1 MKWREIGPNLREL
14 WHRPAGPMNWKNPIR
29 VFAILG
35 WLVVQVFV
43 LLGWAGWRVFQG
55 LMLLGWA
62 VFRGGQFVLG
72 LPPLLLFFFAGLWYA
87 VWSFVRR
94 PFPSFAEA
102 PILALVQYHT
112 PDVFTTMLVW
122 YYLSPLVAVMLCG
135 VISVTVWKVWLE
147 GRRRDFAPFAKL
159 PPWPLSADQE
169 TPAIV
174 IGEVHHPIE
183 AREIFSPSWLTIPER
198 GLYTGVAIFGA
209 VGSGKTSACM
219 NPFARQL
226 LGWQAHNPH
235 MRAAALIL
243 EVKGD
248 FCHDIRQIL
257 VEAGRGEDYI
267 EIGMNSHSQWN
278 PLSAWWLDSYS
289 LAYTVSSLL
298 NQLFGKGKEPF
309 WQQAYTNLVRW
320 IIELHRVFPQ
330 RWVTLQQVYR
340 CAIEPELFASKIEA
354 AQKLSDDLNTGTI
367 FVESDALVPQ
377 LTHLEQW
384 NWTRTPGRQQHQAVH
399 TRPLKAKLEELN
411 ITHEIVWQA
420 GPGKDTRERVEAI
433 NRWFVHDWQNLD
445 NKIKSSIVE
454 GVSVFL
460 SMFDMPDVAR
470 VFCPAAPYTTDDP
483 QAIILQA
490 QIKRLKAEKEAAA
503 AKAAEPQPQPE
514 AEPQPEGEAEAEARS
529 RPEAEPQPEGEPEAE
544 AAEPVKAAQ
553 PEAEPQPEGEAEAE
567 AAEPQPQ
574 PETDDKTPKA
584 AEIRYTWGGQPK
596 TRAAEPEPVKA
607 AQPEPEPETKP
618 DDKTTQE
625 AKPKPDK
632 AKEAP
637 WIITEAETDDKTPQT
652 PDPSTE
658 SNQPPTQEEAAITR
672 HLPPIYQLIEQGK
685 VLALNMPAGI
695 NPALSRAVGVMLK
708 NAWLQALLMRP
719 AQMKANPGS
728 YFRPAVFICDEYQA
742 FASVGEEDPSGD
754 EKSFALTR
762 QCRCI
767 PIVATQ
773 SISSLRA
780 VLGSSEA
787 WRSLLQTLRTR
798 IFLSLS
804 DDASAKIASELCGQV
819 AKIKE
824 SYTISETSKRSEVSP
839 LSGRAGGGGGSM
851 GATKSFREQREA
863 VFHPRDFALL
873 SNCQAICLPYDG
885 AQSLEPRRVYLKPHY
900 LPAEHSYWRA
910 KEAGKI

>member
-1 MKWREIGPNLREL
+1 MKWREIAPYLREL

-29 VFAILG
+29 VFAVAG
-35 WLVVQVFV
+35 WGLVQGFV
-43 LLGWAGWRVFQG
+43 LLGWAGWR
-55 LMLLGWA
+55 A
-62 VFRGGQFVLG
+62 AQFVVA
-72 LPPLLLFFFAGLWYA
+72 LPALVLFFFAGLWYA

-94 PFPSFAEA
+94 PFPSLDEN
-102 PILALVQYHT
+102 PLLALVNYHT
-112 PDVFTTMLVW
+112 PNVFDWLLLW
-122 YYLSPLVAVMLCG
+122 YYVSPFVAVMLSG
-135 VISVTVWKVWLE
+135 LIAVTVWKVWLE

-159 PPWPLSADQE
+159 PPWPLDPKQKA
-169 TPAIV
+169 PAIV
-174 IGEVHHPIE
+174 IGEVHHPVE

-226 LGWQAHNPH
+226 LGWQAGNPQL
-235 MRAAALIL
+235 RAAALVL

-257 VEAGRGEDYI
+257 VEAGRGQDYI
-267 EIGMNSHSQWN
+267 ELGMDARAQWN

-289 LAYTVSSLL
+289 LVYTVSSLL

-320 IIELHRVFPQ
+320 IIELHRVFPE

-340 CAIEPELFASKIEA
+340 CAIDPELFAAKTEA
-354 AQKLSDDLNTGTI
+354 AEKLSDDLNTGTVLI
-367 FVESDALVPQ
+367 KEHVLQAQNINLAEWNWVDALDTKDDV
-377 LTHLEQW
+377 
-384 NWTRTPGRQQHQAVH
+384 QAVY
-399 TRPLKAKLEELN
+399 TRPMKEKLDELN
-411 ITHEIVWQA
+411 ITYEIVWEP
-420 GPGKDTRERVEAI
+420 GPGEDTRQRVEAVK
-433 NRWFVHDWQNLD
+433 RWFVHDWQTLD

-460 SMFDMPDVAR
+460 AMFDMPDVAK
-470 VFCPAAPYTTDDP
+470 VFCPAAPHITDDP

-490 QIKRLKAEKEAAA
+490 QIKRLKAEKDAAADKAGA
-503 AKAAEPQPQPE
+503 AKAGAENAGAKKPQ
-514 AEPQPEGEAEAEARS
+514 
-529 RPEAEPQPEGEPEAE
+529 
-544 AAEPVKAAQ
+544 
-553 PEAEPQPEGEAEAE
+553 
-567 AAEPQPQ
+567 
-574 PETDDKTPKA
+574 A
-584 AEIRYTWGGQPK
+584 AEIRCTCEVVTKKAQKPK
-596 TRAAEPEPVKA
+596 TAKKPEPVKA
-607 AQPEPEPETKP
+607 AQPEPVKAAEAAWVVTEAEP
-618 DDKTTQE
+618 DDKT
-625 AKPKPDK
+625 
-632 AKEAP
+632 
-637 WIITEAETDDKTPQT
+637 
-652 PDPSTE
+652 PDPAAE
-658 SNQPPTQEEAAITR
+658 SDQAEGTAPISR
-672 HLPPIYQLIEQGK
+672 HLPPIYELIEQGK

-695 NPALSRAVGVMLK
+695 NPALARAVGVMLK

-719 AQMKANPGS
+719 AKMKANPGS

-742 FASVGEEDPSGD
+742 FASVGEDDPSGD

-910 KEAGKI
+910 KEAGQI

>member
-1 MKWREIGPNLREL
+1 MKWRELGPYFREL
-14 WHRPAGPMNWKNPIR
+14 WQRPAGPMNWKNPIR
-29 VFAILG
+29 VFAVAG
-35 WLVVQVFV
+35 WLMFRGFV
-43 LLGWAGWRVFQG
+43 LLGWAGFRVFQG
-55 LMLLGWA
+55 FALLGWVVLRA
-62 VFRGGQFVLG
+62 GQFVAG
-72 LPPLLLFFFAGLWYA
+72 LPPLLLFFFAA
-87 VWSFVRR
+87 VGWAGWSFVHR
-94 PFPSFAEA
+94 PFPPLDEH
-102 PILALVQYHT
+102 PILVLVEYHT
-112 PDVFTTMLVW
+112 PNFFDAMVVW
-122 YYLSPLVAVMLCG
+122 YYVTPFAVVMLAG
-135 VISVTVWKVWLE
+135 FISVTIWRVWLE
-147 GRRRDFAPFAKL
+147 GRRSDFASFSKL
-159 PPWPLSADQE
+159 PPWPLDPQQKA
-169 TPAIV
+169 PAIV
-174 IGEVHHPIE
+174 IGEVHHPVE
-183 AREIFSPSWLTIPER
+183 AREVFNPSWLTIPER

-226 LGWQAHNPH
+226 LGWQAGNEGK
-235 MRAAALIL
+235 RAAALVL

-257 VEAGRGEDYI
+257 VEAGRGQDYI
-267 EIGMNSHSQWN
+267 ELGMDARSQWN

-320 IIELHRVFPQ
+320 IIELYRVFPE

-340 CAIEPELFASKIEA
+340 CAIDPELFAAKIEEA
-354 AQKLSDDLNTGTI
+354 EKLSDDLNTGTV
-367 FVESDALVPQ
+367 FVAQNIYEAQ
-377 LTHLEQW
+377 LINLAEW
-384 NWTRTPGRQQHQAVH
+384 NWTNAPETKELKTIY
-399 TRPLKAKLEELN
+399 TRPLKEKLHALK
-411 ITHEIVWQA
+411 IPHEIVWEP
-420 GPGKDTRERVEAI
+420 GPGQDTRERVEAVK
-433 NRWFVHDWQNLD
+433 RWFVHDWQTLD
-445 NKIKSSIVE
+445 NKIRSSIVE

-460 SMFDMPDVAR
+460 AMFDMPDVAK
-470 VFCPAAPYTTDDP
+470 VFCPAAPLTSDDP

-490 QIKRLKAEKEAAA
+490 AIKRARADKDAKEA
-503 AKAAEPQPQPE
+503 KQPE
-514 AEPQPEGEAEAEARS
+514 AEP
-529 RPEAEPQPEGEPEAE
+529 EPELE
-544 AAEPVKAAQ
+544 ASK
-553 PEAEPQPEGEAEAE
+553 
-567 AAEPQPQ
+567 
-574 PETDDKTPKA
+574 PKA
-584 AEIRYTWGGQPK
+584 AAGIVYTWGGQPK
-596 TRAAEPEPVKA
+596 EAN
-607 AQPEPEPETKP
+607 QPEPEPELEPEPEPVKTPEAPWVVVEP
-618 DDKTTQE
+618 DDK
-625 AKPKPDK
+625 
-632 AKEAP
+632 
-637 WIITEAETDDKTPQT
+637 T

-658 SNQPPTQEEAAITR
+658 SNQAATPTHPNIKQTAPITQ
-672 HLPPIYQLIEQGK
+672 HLPPLFELIEQGK

-695 NPALSRAVGVMLK
+695 NPALARAVGVMLK

-719 AQMKANPGS
+719 AEMKHSPGR

-742 FASVGEEDPSGD
+742 FASVGEDDPSGD

-910 KEAGKI
+910 KEAGQI

>member
-1 MKWREIGPNLREL
+1 MKWREIGPYLREL
-14 WHRPAGPMNWKNPIR
+14 WQRPAGPMNWKNPIR
-29 VFAILG
+29 VFAVAG
-35 WLVVQVFV
+35 WLVIQGFV
-43 LLGWAGWRVFQG
+43 LLGRSGFRVFQG
-55 LMLLGWA
+55 FLLLAWA
-62 VFRGGQFVLG
+62 GFRVGQFVAG
-72 LPPLLLFFFAGLWYA
+72 LPPLLLFFFAA
-87 VWSFVRR
+87 VGWAAWSFVHR
-94 PFPSFAEA
+94 PFPPLDEH
-102 PILALVQYHT
+102 PILVLVEYHT
-112 PDVFTTMLVW
+112 PNFFDALVVW
-122 YYLSPLVAVMLCG
+122 YYVTPFAVVMLTG
-135 VISVTVWKVWLE
+135 FISVTIWRVWLE
-147 GRRRDFAPFAKL
+147 GRRSDFASFSKL
-159 PPWPLSADQE
+159 PPWPLDPKQK

-174 IGEVHHPIE
+174 IGEVHHPVE
-183 AREIFSPSWLTIPER
+183 AREVFSPSWLTIPER

-226 LGWQAHNPH
+226 LGWQADDEQK
-235 MRAAALIL
+235 RAAALVL

-257 VEAGRGEDYI
+257 VEAGRGQDYI
-267 EIGMNSHSQWN
+267 ELGMDARSQWN

-320 IIELHRVFPQ
+320 IIELHRVFPE

-340 CAIEPELFASKIEA
+340 CAIDPELFAAKIEEA
-354 AQKLSDDLNTGTI
+354 EKLSDDLNTGTVFMAKDTYEAQVI
-367 FVESDALVPQ
+367 NLAEWNWVDAPETQDDVQAVYTRPMKEKLDAL
-377 LTHLEQW
+377 
-384 NWTRTPGRQQHQAVH
+384 
-399 TRPLKAKLEELN
+399 K
-411 ITHEIVWQA
+411 ITHQIVWEP
-420 GPGKDTRERVEAI
+420 GPGQDTRERVEAVK
-433 NRWFVHDWQNLD
+433 RWFVHDWQTLD
-445 NKIKSSIVE
+445 NKIRSSIVE

-460 SMFDMPDVAR
+460 AMFDMPDVAK
-470 VFCPAAPYTTDDP
+470 VFCPVAPLISDDP

-490 QIKRLKAEKEAAA
+490 QIKRAKAEKD
-503 AKAAEPQPQPE
+503 AKEP
-514 AEPQPEGEAEAEARS
+514 
-529 RPEAEPQPEGEPEAE
+529 
-544 AAEPVKAAQ
+544 K
-553 PEAEPQPEGEAEAE
+553 
-567 AAEPQPQ
+567 
-574 PETDDKTPKA
+574 
-584 AEIRYTWGGQPK
+584 
-596 TRAAEPEPVKA
+596 
-607 AQPEPEPETKP
+607 QPEPEVEPEPEAAP
-618 DDKTTQE
+618 DGT
-625 AKPKPDK
+625 
-632 AKEAP
+632 
-637 WIITEAETDDKTPQT
+637 T
-652 PDPSTE
+652 PDPAPWELVQAVIETDSD
-658 SNQPPTQEEAAITR
+658 QAAAAIPPDTKQTAPITQ
-672 HLPPIYQLIEQGK
+672 HLPPLFKLIEQGK

-695 NPALSRAVGVMLK
+695 NPALARAVGVMLK

-719 AQMKANPGS
+719 AEMKHSPGR

-742 FASVGEEDPSGD
+742 FASVGEDDPSGD

-910 KEAGKI
+910 KEAGQI

>member
-1 MKWREIGPNLREL
+1 MKWRELVPYLQEL
-14 WHRPAGPMNWKNPIR
+14 WQRPAGPMNWKNPIR
-29 VFAILG
+29 VFAVLG
-35 WLVVQVFV
+35 WLLVQGFV
-43 LLGWAGWRVFQG
+43 LLGWAGFRVFQG
-55 LMLLGWA
+55 FLLLGWV
-62 VFRGGQFVLG
+62 VFRAGQFVVG
-72 LPPLLLFFFAGLWYA
+72 LPPLLLFFFAA
-87 VWSFVRR
+87 VGWAGWSFVHR
-94 PFPSFAEA
+94 PFPPLEEH
-102 PILALVQYHT
+102 PILVLVEYHT
-112 PDVFTTMLVW
+112 PNFFDALVVW
-122 YYLSPLVAVMLCG
+122 YYVTPFAVVMLTG
-135 VISVTVWKVWLE
+135 FISVTIWRVWLE
-147 GRRRDFAPFAKL
+147 GRRSDFASFSKL
-159 PPWPLSADQE
+159 PPWPLDPKQKA
-169 TPAIV
+169 PAIV
-174 IGEVHHPIE
+174 IGEVHHPVQ
-183 AREIFSPSWLTIPER
+183 AREVFNPAWLTIPER

-226 LGWQAHNPH
+226 LGWQAGNEQK
-235 MRAAALIL
+235 RAAALVL

-257 VEAGRGEDYI
+257 VEAGRGSDYI
-267 EIGMNSHSQWN
+267 ELGMDARSQWN

-320 IIELHRVFPQ
+320 IIELHRVFPE

-340 CAIEPELFASKIEA
+340 CAIDPELFAAKIEEA
-354 AQKLSDDLNTGTI
+354 EKLSDDLNTGTVFMAKDTYEAQVI
-367 FVESDALVPQ
+367 NLAE
-377 LTHLEQW
+377 W
-384 NWTRTPGRQQHQAVH
+384 NWVDAPETQDDVQAVY
-399 TRPLKAKLEELN
+399 TRPLKEKLDKLK
-411 ITHEIVWQA
+411 ITHEIVWEP
-420 GPGKDTRERVEAI
+420 GPGEDTRERVEAVK
-433 NRWFVHDWQNLD
+433 RWFVHDWQTLD

-460 SMFDMPDVAR
+460 AMFDMPDVAK
-470 VFCPAAPYTTDDP
+470 VFCPAAPHISDDP

-490 QIKRLKAEKEAAA
+490 AIKRAKAEKD
-503 AKAAEPQPQPE
+503 AKEPKQPE
-514 AEPQPEGEAEAEARS
+514 ASEPETEPEPELEAS
-529 RPEAEPQPEGEPEAE
+529 KPEASEP
-544 AAEPVKAAQ
+544 KAS
-553 PEAEPQPEGEAEAE
+553 
-567 AAEPQPQ
+567 
-574 PETDDKTPKA
+574 KPKA
-584 AEIRYTWGGQPK
+584 AAGIVYTWGGQPK
-596 TRAAEPEPVKA
+596 AAKKPEASEPEPELEAEPEPVKA
-607 AQPEPEPETKP
+607 AEAPWVVTEP
-618 DDKTTQE
+618 DDK
-625 AKPKPDK
+625 
-632 AKEAP
+632 
-637 WIITEAETDDKTPQT
+637 T

-658 SNQPPTQEEAAITR
+658 SNQAPTPTHPDTKQTAPITQ
-672 HLPPIYQLIEQGK
+672 HLPPLFELIEQGK

-719 AQMKANPGS
+719 AKMKHSPGR

-742 FASVGEEDPSGD
+742 FASVGEDDPSGD

-910 KEAGKI
+910 KEAGQI

>member
-1 MKWREIGPNLREL
+1 MMPWREIGPYLREL
-14 WHRPAGPMNWKNPIR
+14 WQRPAGPMNWKNPIR
-29 VFAILG
+29 VFAVVG
-35 WLVVQVFV
+35 WLVVQGFV
-43 LLGWAGWRVFQG
+43 LLGWAGFRVFQG
-55 LMLLGWA
+55 FLLLAWA
-62 VFRGGQFVLG
+62 GFRGGQFVAG
-72 LPPLLLFFFAGLWYA
+72 LPPLLLFFFAA
-87 VWSFVRR
+87 VGWAGWSFVHR
-94 PFPSFAEA
+94 PFPPLDEH
-102 PILALVQYHT
+102 PILVLVEYHT
-112 PDVFTTMLVW
+112 PNFFDALVVW
-122 YYLSPLVAVMLCG
+122 YYVTPFAVVMLSG
-135 VISVTVWKVWLE
+135 FISVTIWRVWLE
-147 GRRRDFAPFAKL
+147 GRQSDFASFSKL
-159 PPWPLSADQE
+159 PPWPLDPKQKA
-169 TPAIV
+169 PAIV
-174 IGEVHHPIE
+174 IGEVHHPVE
-183 AREIFSPSWLTIPER
+183 AREVFNPSWLTIPER

-226 LGWQAHNPH
+226 LGWQAGSQQK
-235 MRAAALIL
+235 RAAALVL

-257 VEAGRGEDYI
+257 VEAGRGQDYI
-267 EIGMNSHSQWN
+267 ELGMNARSQWN

-320 IIELHRVFPQ
+320 IIELYRVFPD

-340 CAIEPELFASKIEA
+340 CAIDPELFEAKIEEA
-354 AQKLSDDLNTGTI
+354 KKLSDDLNTGTV
-367 FVESDALVPQ
+367 FLEADLFKPQ
-377 LTHLEQW
+377 YMNLAEW
-384 NWTRTPGRQQHQAVH
+384 NWKVAPGGQQRQTVY
-399 TRPLKAKLEELN
+399 TRPLREKLDELN
-411 ITHEIVWQA
+411 IPYEIVWEP
-420 GPGKDTRERVEAI
+420 GPGEDTRERVEAV

-460 SMFDMPDVAR
+460 AMFDMPDVAK
-470 VFCPAAPYTTDDP
+470 VFCPAAPLTSDDP

-490 QIKRLKAEKEAAA
+490 AIKRAKADKAAKEAEQ
-503 AKAAEPQPQPE
+503 AEPKADP
-514 AEPQPEGEAEAEARS
+514 
-529 RPEAEPQPEGEPEAE
+529 EPE
-544 AAEPVKAAQ
+544 
-553 PEAEPQPEGEAEAE
+553 
-567 AAEPQPQ
+567 
-574 PETDDKTPKA
+574 
-584 AEIRYTWGGQPK
+584 
-596 TRAAEPEPVKA
+596 
-607 AQPEPEPETKP
+607 AQPEPEPSP
-618 DDKTTQE
+618 E
-625 AKPKPDK
+625 ADPEPEAQADPEPK
-632 AKEAP
+632 AAP
-637 WIITEAETDDKTPQT
+637 WELVQPVITDSD
-652 PDPSTE
+652 
-658 SNQPPTQEEAAITR
+658 QPTAPGPPHIKPTAPITR
-672 HLPPIYQLIEQGK
+672 HLPPLFELIEQGK

-719 AQMKANPGS
+719 AKMKHSPGR

-742 FASVGEEDPSGD
+742 FASVGEDDPSGD

>member
-1 MKWREIGPNLREL
+1 MKWREIGPYLREL
-14 WHRPAGPMNWKNPIR
+14 WDRPAGPMNWKNPIR
-29 VFAILG
+29 VFAVLG
-35 WLVVQVFV
+35 WLVVQGVV
-43 LLGWAGWRVFQG
+43 LLGLAGWRLFQG
-55 LMLLGWA
+55 LMLLGWTL
-62 VFRGGQFVLG
+62 FRAAYFVVR
-72 LPPLLLFFFAGLWYA
+72 LPPLLLFFFGGVWYA

-94 PFPSFAEA
+94 PFPSLDEH
-102 PILALVQYHT
+102 PILVLVQYHT
-112 PDVFTTMLVW
+112 PDFFTAMVLW
-122 YYLSPLVAVMLCG
+122 YYLSPFVAVMLSG
-135 VISVTVWKVWLE
+135 LISVTVWKVWLE

-159 PPWPLSADQE
+159 PPWPLNPKQKA
-169 TPAIV
+169 PAIV

-226 LGWQAHNPH
+226 LGWQAGNPH
-235 MRAAALIL
+235 MRAAALVL

-257 VEAGRGEDYI
+257 VEAGRGQDYI
-267 EIGMNSHSQWN
+267 ELGMNAPTQWN

-320 IIELHRVFPQ
+320 IIELHRVFPD

-340 CAIEPELFASKIEA
+340 CAIDPELFAAKIEA
-354 AQKLSDDLNTGTI
+354 AEKLSDDLNTG
-367 FVESDALVPQ
+367 FVFIEADVLAPQ
-377 LTHLEQW
+377 LQHIEQW
-384 NWTRTPGRQQHQAVH
+384 DWTRTAGGKQHRAVY
-399 TRPLKAKLEELN
+399 TRPLKAKLDEQKIE
-411 ITHEIVWQA
+411 HEVAWEH
-420 GPGKDTRERVEAI
+420 GPGQDTRERVEAI
-433 NRWFVHDWQNLD
+433 KRWFVHDWQALD

-460 SMFDMPDVAR
+460 SMFDMPDVAK
-470 VFCPAAPYTTDDP
+470 VFCPPAPLTTDDP

-490 QIKRLKAEKEAAA
+490 QIARLKKEKDAKAEEAAKPTEPAGADVA
-503 AKAAEPQPQPE
+503 AVV
-514 AEPQPEGEAEAEARS
+514 AEAVQNRHA
-529 RPEAEPQPEGEPEAE
+529 G
-544 AAEPVKAAQ
+544 
-553 PEAEPQPEGEAEAE
+553 
-567 AAEPQPQ
+567 
-574 PETDDKTPKA
+574 
-584 AEIRYTWGGQPK
+584 EIRYTWGGPPKQPQN
-596 TRAAEPEPVKA
+596 PEPVKA
-607 AQPEPEPETKP
+607 AEAPWVVTQPVKPAEAPWVVTEP
-618 DDKTTQE
+618 DDKT
-625 AKPKPDK
+625 
-632 AKEAP
+632 
-637 WIITEAETDDKTPQT
+637 
-652 PDPSTE
+652 PDPAPD
-658 SNQPPTQEEAAITR
+658 SNQVPPEDTAQITR
-672 HLPPIYQLIEQGK
+672 HLPPLFQLIEQGK

-719 AQMKANPGS
+719 AKMKANPGS

-742 FASVGEEDPSGD
+742 FASVGEDDPSGD

-863 VFHPRDFALL
+863 VFHPRDFTLL

-910 KEAGKI
+910 KEAGQI

>member
-1 MKWREIGPNLREL
+1 MKWREVGPYLTEL
-14 WHRPAGPMNWKNPIR
+14 WQRPAGPMNWKNPIR
-29 VFAILG
+29 VFAVLG
-35 WLVVQVFV
+35 WLVVQGFV
-43 LLGWAGWRVFQG
+43 LLGWAGWGVFQG
-55 LMLLGWA
+55 LMLLGWT
-62 VFRGGQFVLG
+62 VFRVVQFVLA
-72 LPPLLLFFFAGLWYA
+72 LPALLLFFFGGVWYA

-94 PFPSFAEA
+94 PFPSLDEY

-112 PDVFTTMLVW
+112 PDFFTAMVLW
-122 YYLSPLVAVMLCG
+122 YYLTPFVAVMLCG

-159 PPWPLSADQE
+159 PPWPLSADQKA
-169 TPAIV
+169 PAIV
-174 IGEVHHPIE
+174 IGEVHHPVE

-226 LGWQAHNPH
+226 LGWQAGNPH
-235 MRAAALIL
+235 LRAAALVL

-257 VEAGRGEDYI
+257 VEAGRGQDYI
-267 EIGMNSHSQWN
+267 EIGMDSRSQWN

-320 IIELHRVFPQ
+320 IIELHRVFPE

-340 CAIEPELFASKIEA
+340 CAIDPELFAAKIEA
-354 AQKLSDDLNTGTI
+354 AEKLSDDLNTGTI
-367 FVESDALVPQ
+367 FVKADVLEPQ
-377 LTHLEQW
+377 IGQLAQW
-384 NWTRTPGRQQHQAVH
+384 DWTPTPGGQQQQAVH
-399 TRPLKAKLEELN
+399 TRPLKAKLEELK
-411 ITHEIVWQA
+411 ITHEIVWES
-420 GPGKDTRERVEAI
+420 GPGEDTRERVEAVK
-433 NRWFVHDWQNLD
+433 RWFVHDWQALD

-460 SMFDMPDVAR
+460 AMFDMPDVAK
-470 VFCPAAPYTTDDP
+470 VFCPAAPHITDDP

-490 QIKRLKAEKEAAA
+490 QLKRLKAEKDGRGGGEGGAGGGR
-503 AKAAEPQPQPE
+503 QPE
-514 AEPQPEGEAEAEARS
+514 PDRTRPQEP
-529 RPEAEPQPEGEPEAE
+529 
-544 AAEPVKAAQ
+544 
-553 PEAEPQPEGEAEAE
+553 
-567 AAEPQPQ
+567 
-574 PETDDKTPKA
+574 DDKTP
-584 AEIRYTWGGQPK
+584 Q
-596 TRAAEPEPVKA
+596 AAEPEPVKA
-607 AQPEPEPETKP
+607 AEAAWVVTEAEP
-618 DDKTTQE
+618 DDK
-625 AKPKPDK
+625 
-632 AKEAP
+632 
-637 WIITEAETDDKTPQT
+637 T

-658 SNQPPTQEEAAITR
+658 SNQAPTEEEASVTR
-672 HLPPIYQLIEQGK
+672 HLPPIYELIEQGK

-719 AQMKANPGS
+719 AKMKANPGS

-742 FASVGEEDPSGD
+742 FASVGEDDPSGD

-910 KEAGKI
+910 KEAGQI

>member
-1 MKWREIGPNLREL
+1 
-14 WHRPAGPMNWKNPIR
+14 
-29 VFAILG
+29 
-35 WLVVQVFV
+35 
-43 LLGWAGWRVFQG
+43 
-55 LMLLGWA
+55 
-62 VFRGGQFVLG
+62 
-72 LPPLLLFFFAGLWYA
+72 
-87 VWSFVRR
+87 
-94 PFPSFAEA
+94 
-102 PILALVQYHT
+102 
-112 PDVFTTMLVW
+112 
-122 YYLSPLVAVMLCG
+122 
-135 VISVTVWKVWLE
+135 
-147 GRRRDFAPFAKL
+147 
-159 PPWPLSADQE
+159 
-169 TPAIV
+169 
-174 IGEVHHPIE
+174 
-183 AREIFSPSWLTIPER
+183 
-198 GLYTGVAIFGA
+198 
-209 VGSGKTSACM
+209 M

-226 LGWQAHNPH
+226 LGWQAGNPQL
-235 MRAAALIL
+235 RAAALVL

-257 VEAGRGEDYI
+257 VEAGRGQDYI
-267 EIGMNSHSQWN
+267 ELGMDARSQWN

-320 IIELHRVFPQ
+320 IIELHRVFPE

-340 CAIEPELFASKIEA
+340 CAIDPELFAAKIEA
-354 AQKLSDDLNTGTI
+354 AEKLSDDLNTGTV
-367 FVESDALVPQ
+367 FVARSTYEAQ
-377 LTHLEQW
+377 LINLAEW
-384 NWTRTPGRQQHQAVH
+384 NWVDAPEAKKLQAVY
-399 TRPLKAKLEELN
+399 TRPMKKKLDKLK
-411 ITHEIVWQA
+411 IDYRIVWEP
-420 GPGKDTRERVEAI
+420 GPGEDTRERVEAVK
-433 NRWFVHDWQNLD
+433 RWFVHDWQTLD

-460 SMFDMPDVAR
+460 AMFDMPDVAK
-470 VFCPAAPYTTDDP
+470 VFCPAAPHIPDDP
-483 QAIILQA
+483 EAIILQA
-490 QIKRLKAEKEAAA
+490 QLRRIKAEKDAKEAAE
-503 AKAAEPQPQPE
+503 AKAKKPEAAE
-514 AEPQPEGEAEAEARS
+514 AEP
-529 RPEAEPQPEGEPEAE
+529 EP
-544 AAEPVKAAQ
+544 
-553 PEAEPQPEGEAEAE
+553 
-567 AAEPQPQ
+567 
-574 PETDDKTPKA
+574 DDKTPDPA
-584 AEIRYTWGGQPK
+584 A
-596 TRAAEPEPVKA
+596 
-607 AQPEPEPETKP
+607 
-618 DDKTTQE
+618 
-625 AKPKPDK
+625 
-632 AKEAP
+632 
-637 WIITEAETDDKTPQT
+637 
-652 PDPSTE
+652 E
-658 SNQPPTQEEAAITR
+658 SNQAATSIPPATAGTAPISR
-672 HLPPIYQLIEQGK
+672 HLPPLFELIEQGK

-695 NPALSRAVGVMLK
+695 NPALARAVGVMLK

-719 AQMKANPGS
+719 AKMKRSPGR

-742 FASVGEEDPSGD
+742 FASVGEDDPSGD

-910 KEAGKI
+910 KEAGQI

>member
-1 MKWREIGPNLREL
+1 MKWREVGPYLREL
-14 WHRPAGPMNWKNPIR
+14 WQRPAGPMNWKNPIR
-29 VFAILG
+29 VFAVLG
-35 WLVVQVFV
+35 WLVVQGFV

-55 LMLLGWA
+55 FMLLGWT
-62 VFRGGQFVLG
+62 VFRVVQFVVG
-72 LPPLLLFFFAGLWYA
+72 LPPLLLFFFGGVWYA
-87 VWSFVRR
+87 VWSFVRH
-94 PFPSFAEA
+94 PFPSLDEH
-102 PILALVQYHT
+102 PILALVQYYT
-112 PDVFTTMLVW
+112 PDVFTAMLLW
-122 YYLSPLVAVMLCG
+122 YYLSPFVVVMLCG

-159 PPWPLSADQE
+159 PPWPLSADQKA
-169 TPAIV
+169 PAIV

-267 EIGMNSHSQWN
+267 ELGMDARSQWN

-320 IIELHRVFPQ
+320 IIELHRVFPE

-340 CAIEPELFASKIEA
+340 CAIDPELFAAKIEA
-354 AQKLSDDLNTGTI
+354 AEKLSDDLNTGTI
-367 FVESDALVPQ
+367 FVKADVLEAQV
-377 LTHLEQW
+377 THLAEW
-384 NWTRTPGRQQHQAVH
+384 EWTVAPGGQQQQAVH
-399 TRPLKAKLEELN
+399 TRPLKAKLEELK
-411 ITHEIVWQA
+411 ITHEIVWES

-433 NRWFVHDWQNLD
+433 KRWFVHDWQNLD

-460 SMFDMPDVAR
+460 AMFDMPDVAK
-470 VFCPAAPYTTDDP
+470 VFCPAAPHITDDP

-490 QIKRLKAEKEAAA
+490 QIKRLKAEKDAAA
-503 AKAAEPQPQPE
+503 DKAGAAEK
-514 AEPQPEGEAEAEARS
+514 AEPD
-529 RPEAEPQPEGEPEAE
+529 AEP
-544 AAEPVKAAQ
+544 
-553 PEAEPQPEGEAEAE
+553 
-567 AAEPQPQ
+567 
-574 PETDDKTPKA
+574 DDKTPQA
-584 AEIRYTWGGQPK
+584 AEIRYIWRAEPKAAKKPK
-596 TRAAEPEPVKA
+596 TAKKPEPVKA
-607 AQPEPEPETKP
+607 AQPEP
-618 DDKTTQE
+618 DDK
-625 AKPKPDK
+625 
-632 AKEAP
+632 
-637 WIITEAETDDKTPQT
+637 T

-658 SNQPPTQEEAAITR
+658 SNQAPTEEEAPITR
-672 HLPPIYQLIEQGK
+672 HLPPIYELIEQGK

-719 AQMKANPGS
+719 AKMKANPGS

-742 FASVGEEDPSGD
+742 FASVGEDDPSGD

-910 KEAGKI
+910 KEAGQI

>member
-1 MKWREIGPNLREL
+1 MKWREIGSYLREL

-29 VFAILG
+29 VLAVAG
-35 WLVVQVFV
+35 WGLVQGFV
-43 LLGWAGWRVFQG
+43 LLGWAGWRVFQVF
-55 LMLLGWA
+55 MLLGWT
-62 VFRGGQFVLG
+62 VFRVVQFVLA
-72 LPPLLLFFFAGLWYA
+72 LPALVLFFFAGLWYA

-94 PFPSFAEA
+94 PFPSLDEN
-102 PILALVQYHT
+102 PILALVEYHT
-112 PDVFTTMLVW
+112 PNFFDVLVIW
-122 YYLSPLVAVMLCG
+122 YYVSPFVAVMLSG
-135 VISVTVWKVWLE
+135 LIAVTVWKVWLE

-159 PPWPLSADQE
+159 PPWPLDPKQKA
-169 TPAIV
+169 PAIV
-174 IGEVHHPIE
+174 IGEVHHPVE

-219 NPFARQL
+219 NPFARQI
-226 LGWQAHNPH
+226 LGWQAGNPH

-257 VEAGRGEDYI
+257 VEAGRGQDYI
-267 EIGMNSHSQWN
+267 ELGMDARSQWN

-320 IIELHRVFPQ
+320 IIELHRVFPE

-340 CAIEPELFASKIEA
+340 CAIDPELFASKIEA
-354 AQKLSDDLNTGTI
+354 AEKLSDDLNTGTV
-367 FVESDALVPQ
+367 FVLRSTYKAQ
-377 LTHLEQW
+377 LINLAEW
-384 NWTRTPGRQQHQAVH
+384 NWVDAPKKKDVQVVYTRSV
-399 TRPLKAKLEELN
+399 KAKLDKLK
-411 ITHEIVWQA
+411 IAHEIVWEP
-420 GPGKDTRERVEAI
+420 GPGEDTRERVEAVK
-433 NRWFVHDWQNLD
+433 RWFVHDWQALD

-460 SMFDMPDVAR
+460 AMFDMPDVAK
-470 VFCPAAPYTTDDP
+470 VFCPAAPHITDDP

-490 QIKRLKAEKEAAA
+490 QIKRLKAEKDAAA
-503 AKAAEPQPQPE
+503 DKAGAAKPDADEAGAKKPQ
-514 AEPQPEGEAEAEARS
+514 
-529 RPEAEPQPEGEPEAE
+529 
-544 AAEPVKAAQ
+544 
-553 PEAEPQPEGEAEAE
+553 
-567 AAEPQPQ
+567 
-574 PETDDKTPKA
+574 A
-584 AEIRYTWGGQPK
+584 AEIRYTCEGVTKKAQKPK
-596 TRAAEPEPVKA
+596 TAKKPEPVKAVQPEPVKA
-607 AQPEPEPETKP
+607 AEAAWVVTEAEP
-618 DDKTTQE
+618 DDK
-625 AKPKPDK
+625 
-632 AKEAP
+632 
-637 WIITEAETDDKTPQT
+637 T

-658 SNQPPTQEEAAITR
+658 TNQDEEEAPITR
-672 HLPPIYQLIEQGK
+672 HLPPIYELIEQGK

-695 NPALSRAVGVMLK
+695 NPALARAVGVMLK

-719 AQMKANPGS
+719 AKMKANPGS

-742 FASVGEEDPSGD
+742 FASVGEDDPSGD

-824 SYTISETSKRSEVSP
+824 SYTISETSKRALRSSYRWVRAQALGDAGADRADAGDRRRAGLREDEACRGEGQP
-839 LSGRAGGGGGSM
+839 AAGGRAVSV
-851 GATKSFREQREA
+851 AR
-863 VFHPRDFALL
+863 
-873 SNCQAICLPYDG
+873 
-885 AQSLEPRRVYLKPHY
+885 
-900 LPAEHSYWRA
+900 
-910 KEAGKI
+910 

>member
-1 MKWREIGPNLREL
+1 MKWREIGPYLQEL

-29 VFAILG
+29 VFAVLG
-35 WLVVQVFV
+35 WLVVQGFV
-43 LLGWAGWRVFQG
+43 VLGWAGWRMFQG
-55 LMLLGWA
+55 LMLLGWT
-62 VFRGGQFVLG
+62 VFRVVQFVVQ
-72 LPPLLLFFFAGLWYA
+72 LPALLLFFFGGVWYA
-87 VWSFVRR
+87 VWHFVRR
-94 PFPSFAEA
+94 PFPPLDEH
-102 PILALVQYHT
+102 PILALVQFHT
-112 PDVFTTMLVW
+112 PDFFTALLVW
-122 YYLSPLVAVMLCG
+122 YYLSPFVAVMLGG

-159 PPWPLSADQE
+159 PPWPLSPDQKA
-169 TPAIV
+169 PAIV

-226 LGWQAHNPH
+226 LGWQAHNPKT
-235 MRAAALIL
+235 RAAALIL

-257 VEAGRGEDYI
+257 VQAGRGEDYI
-267 EIGMNSHSQWN
+267 EIGMDSRSQWN

-320 IIELHRVFPQ
+320 IIELHRVFPD

-340 CAIEPELFASKIEA
+340 CAIDPELFAAKIEA
-354 AQKLSDDLNTGTI
+354 AEKLSDDLNIGTV
-367 FVESDALVPQ
+367 FVKEDVLEAQ

-384 NWTRTPGRQQHQAVH
+384 DWTLAPGGQHQQAVY
-399 TRPLKAKLEELN
+399 TRPLRAKLDENKIE
-411 ITHEIVWQA
+411 HEIAWEH
-420 GPGKDTRERVEAI
+420 GPGNDTRERVAAI
-433 NRWFVHDWQNLD
+433 KRWFDHDWQALD

-460 SMFDMPDVAR
+460 SMFDMPDVAK
-470 VFCPAAPYTTDDP
+470 VFCPAAPHITDDP

-490 QIKRLKAEKEAAA
+490 QIKRVKAEKDAAA
-503 AKAAEPQPQPE
+503 
-514 AEPQPEGEAEAEARS
+514 
-529 RPEAEPQPEGEPEAE
+529 
-544 AAEPVKAAQ
+544 
-553 PEAEPQPEGEAEAE
+553 AE
-567 AAEPQPQ
+567 AAEPQPE
-574 PETDDKTPKA
+574 PEPEPQTEPVKA
-584 AEIRYTWGGQPK
+584 AEIRYTWGGEPK
-596 TRAAEPEPVKA
+596 AAEKPQPAKKPETVKA
-607 AQPEPEPETKP
+607 AQPEPVKAAEPEP
-618 DDKTTQE
+618 DDETAQAE
-625 AKPKPDK
+625 AAQPVKATEATGIVPQPKPVK
-632 AKEAP
+632 ATEAP
-637 WIITEAETDDKTPQT
+637 WIVIHPKPDDEAA
-652 PDPSTE
+652 DPSTE
-658 SNQPPTQEEAAITR
+658 SNQRPTLEEAPITR

-910 KEAGKI
+910 KEAGQI

>member
-1 MKWREIGPNLREL
+1 MKWREVGPYLTEL
-14 WHRPAGPMNWKNPIR
+14 WQRPAGPMNWKNPIR
-29 VFAILG
+29 VFAVLG
-35 WLVVQVFV
+35 WLVVQGFV

-55 LMLLGWA
+55 LMLLGWT
-62 VFRGGQFVLG
+62 VFRVVQFVLA
-72 LPPLLLFFFAGLWYA
+72 LPALLLFVFAGLWYA

-94 PFPSFAEA
+94 PFPSFDEY

-112 PDVFTTMLVW
+112 PDFFTAMLLW
-122 YYLSPLVAVMLCG
+122 YYLSPFVAVMLCG
-135 VISVTVWKVWLE
+135 LISVTVWKVWLE

-159 PPWPLSADQE
+159 PPWPLSADQKAL
-169 TPAIV
+169 AIV
-174 IGEVHHPIE
+174 IGEVHHPVE

-226 LGWQAHNPH
+226 LGWQAGNPH
-235 MRAAALIL
+235 LRAAALVL

-257 VEAGRGEDYI
+257 VEAGRGQDYI
-267 EIGMNSHSQWN
+267 EIGMDSRSQWN

-320 IIELHRVFPQ
+320 IIELHRVFPD

-340 CAIEPELFASKIEA
+340 CAIDPELFAAKIEA
-354 AQKLSDDLNTGTI
+354 AEKLSDDLNTGTV
-367 FVESDALVPQ
+367 FVKQHVLEAQV
-377 LTHLEQW
+377 THLAEW
-384 NWTRTPGRQQHQAVH
+384 DWTPTSGGQQQQAVH
-399 TRPLKAKLEELN
+399 TRPLEAKLEELK
-411 ITHEIVWQA
+411 ITHEIVWES
-420 GPGKDTRERVEAI
+420 GPGEDTRERVEAVK
-433 NRWFVHDWQNLD
+433 RWFVHDWQALD

-460 SMFDMPDVAR
+460 SMFDMPDVAK
-470 VFCPAAPYTTDDP
+470 VFCPAAPHITDDP

-490 QIKRLKAEKEAAA
+490 QIKRLKAEKN
-503 AKAAEPQPQPE
+503 AAEKAEPE
-514 AEPQPEGEAEAEARS
+514 AEP
-529 RPEAEPQPEGEPEAE
+529 
-544 AAEPVKAAQ
+544 V
-553 PEAEPQPEGEAEAE
+553 
-567 AAEPQPQ
+567 
-574 PETDDKTPKA
+574 DKTP
-584 AEIRYTWGGQPK
+584 Q
-596 TRAAEPEPVKA
+596 AAEPEPVKA
-607 AQPEPEPETKP
+607 AEAAWVVTEAQP
-618 DDKTTQE
+618 DDK
-625 AKPKPDK
+625 
-632 AKEAP
+632 
-637 WIITEAETDDKTPQT
+637 T

-658 SNQPPTQEEAAITR
+658 SNQAPTQEEAPVTR

-719 AQMKANPGS
+719 AKMKANPGS

-742 FASVGEEDPSGD
+742 FASVGEDDPSGD

-910 KEAGKI
+910 KEASQI

>member
-1 MKWREIGPNLREL
+1 MEWREIGSYLREL

-29 VFAILG
+29 VFAVLG
-35 WLVVQVFV
+35 WLVVQGFV
-43 LLGWAGWRVFQG
+43 LLGWVGWGVFQG
-55 LMLLGWA
+55 LMLLGWT
-62 VFRGGQFVLG
+62 VFRVVQFVVG
-72 LPPLLLFFFAGLWYA
+72 LPPLLLFFFGGVWYA

-94 PFPSFAEA
+94 PFPSLDEYQ
-102 PILALVQYHT
+102 ILALVQYHT
-112 PDVFTTMLVW
+112 PDFFTAMVLW
-122 YYLSPLVAVMLCG
+122 YYLTPFVAVMLCG

-147 GRRRDFAPFAKL
+147 GRRRDLAPFAKL
-159 PPWPLSADQE
+159 PPWPLSADQKA
-169 TPAIV
+169 PAIV
-174 IGEVHHPIE
+174 IGEVHHPVE

-226 LGWQAHNPH
+226 LGWQAGNPH
-235 MRAAALIL
+235 LRAAALVL

-257 VEAGRGEDYI
+257 VEAGRGQDYI
-267 EIGMNSHSQWN
+267 EIGMDSRSQWN

-320 IIELHRVFPQ
+320 IIELHRVFPD

-340 CAIEPELFASKIEA
+340 CAIDPELFAAKIEA
-354 AQKLSDDLNTGTI
+354 AEKLSDDLNTGII
-367 FVESDALVPQ
+367 FVPRKVLQAQ
-377 LTHLEQW
+377 LTHLAEW
-384 NWTRTPGRQQHQAVH
+384 DWTPTPGGQQQQAVH
-399 TRPLKAKLEELN
+399 TRPLEAKLEELK
-411 ITHEIVWQA
+411 ITHEIVWES
-420 GPGKDTRERVEAI
+420 GPGEDTRERVEAI
-433 NRWFVHDWQNLD
+433 KRWFVHDWQALD

-460 SMFDMPDVAR
+460 SMFDMPDVAK
-470 VFCPAAPYTTDDP
+470 VFCPAAPHITDDP

-490 QIKRLKAEKEAAA
+490 QLKRVKAEKDAAA
-503 AKAAEPQPQPE
+503 EKAGAAEK
-514 AEPQPEGEAEAEARS
+514 A
-529 RPEAEPQPEGEPEAE
+529 EPEA
-544 AAEPVKAAQ
+544 
-553 PEAEPQPEGEAEAE
+553 
-567 AAEPQPQ
+567 
-574 PETDDKTPKA
+574 
-584 AEIRYTWGGQPK
+584 
-596 TRAAEPEPVKA
+596 VKA
-607 AQPEPEPETKP
+607 AQPEPEP
-618 DDKTTQE
+618 
-625 AKPKPDK
+625 
-632 AKEAP
+632 
-637 WIITEAETDDKTPQT
+637 DDKTPQAAQPEPVKAAEAAWVVTEPEPDDKTPQAAQPEPVKAAEAAWVVTEAEPDDKT

-658 SNQPPTQEEAAITR
+658 SNQAPTEEGAAITR
-672 HLPPIYQLIEQGK
+672 HLPPIYELIEQGK

-719 AQMKANPGS
+719 AKMKANPGS

-742 FASVGEEDPSGD
+742 FASVGEDDPSGD

-885 AQSLEPRRVYLKPHY
+885 GQSLEPRRVYLKPHY
-900 LPAEHSYWRA
+900 LPADHSYWRA
-910 KEAGKI
+910 KEAGQI

>member
-29 VFAILG
+29 VFAVLG

-235 MRAAALIL
+235 MRAAALVL

-257 VEAGRGEDYI
+257 VESGRGEDYI

-470 VFCPAAPYTTDDP
+470 VFCPAAPHTTDDP

-503 AKAAEPQPQPE
+503 AKAAEPQPQ
-514 AEPQPEGEAEAEARS
+514 
-529 RPEAEPQPEGEPEAE
+529 PEAEPQPEGEPEAE

-618 DDKTTQE
+618 DDKT
-625 AKPKPDK
+625 
-632 AKEAP
+632 AP
-637 WIITEAETDDKTPQT
+637 GGEPETSQGEGSGVDHNGGGAGRQDPADTRPLNREQPTPY
-652 PDPSTE
+652 PGRSRDHA
-658 SNQPPTQEEAAITR
+658 PPTADLSVDRARQGAGLEYARWYQPRAIPRRGRDAQERLVT
-672 HLPPIYQLIEQGK
+672 
-685 VLALNMPAGI
+685 
-695 NPALSRAVGVMLK
+695 S
-708 NAWLQALLMRP
+708 
-719 AQMKANPGS
+719 
-728 YFRPAVFICDEYQA
+728 
-742 FASVGEEDPSGD
+742 ASHATGPNEGESG
-754 EKSFALTR
+754 
-762 QCRCI
+762 Q
-767 PIVATQ
+767 
-773 SISSLRA
+773 
-780 VLGSSEA
+780 
-787 WRSLLQTLRTR
+787 
-798 IFLSLS
+798 
-804 DDASAKIASELCGQV
+804 
-819 AKIKE
+819 
-824 SYTISETSKRSEVSP
+824 
-839 LSGRAGGGGGSM
+839 
-851 GATKSFREQREA
+851 
-863 VFHPRDFALL
+863 LL
-873 SNCQAICLPYDG
+873 SA
-885 AQSLEPRRVYLKPHY
+885 RRLYL
-900 LPAEHSYWRA
+900 
-910 KEAGKI
+910 

>member
-1 MKWREIGPNLREL
+1 MKWREVGPNLREL
-14 WHRPAGPMNWKNPIR
+14 WQRPAGPMNWKNPIR
-29 VFAILG
+29 VFAVLG
-35 WLVVQVFV
+35 WLVVQGFV

-55 LMLLGWA
+55 LMLLGWT
-62 VFRGGQFVLG
+62 VFRVVQFVLA
-72 LPPLLLFFFAGLWYA
+72 LPALLLFFFGGVWYA

-94 PFPSFAEA
+94 PFPSFDEH

-112 PDVFTTMLVW
+112 PDFFTAMLLW
-122 YYLSPLVAVMLCG
+122 YYLSPFVAVMLCG

-159 PPWPLSADQE
+159 PPWPLSADQKA
-169 TPAIV
+169 PAIV
-174 IGEVHHPIE
+174 IGEVHHPVE

-226 LGWQAHNPH
+226 LGWQAGNPH
-235 MRAAALIL
+235 LRAAALVL

-257 VEAGRGEDYI
+257 VEAGRGQDYI
-267 EIGMNSHSQWN
+267 EIGMDSRSQWN

-320 IIELHRVFPQ
+320 IIELHRVFPD

-340 CAIEPELFASKIEA
+340 CAIDPELFAAKIEA
-354 AQKLSDDLNTGTI
+354 AEKLSDDLNTGTV
-367 FVESDALVPQ
+367 FVKQHVLEAQV
-377 LTHLEQW
+377 THLAEW
-384 NWTRTPGRQQHQAVH
+384 DWTPTSGGQQQQAVH
-399 TRPLKAKLEELN
+399 TRPLEAKLEELK
-411 ITHEIVWQA
+411 ITHEIVWES
-420 GPGKDTRERVEAI
+420 GPGEDTRERVEAVK
-433 NRWFVHDWQNLD
+433 RWFVHDWQNLD

-460 SMFDMPDVAR
+460 SMFDMPDVAK
-470 VFCPAAPYTTDDP
+470 VFCPAAPHITDDP

-490 QIKRLKAEKEAAA
+490 QIKRLKAEKDAAA
-503 AKAAEPQPQPE
+503 DNAEPKAEPEPE
-514 AEPQPEGEAEAEARS
+514 AEP
-529 RPEAEPQPEGEPEAE
+529 EP
-544 AAEPVKAAQ
+544 
-553 PEAEPQPEGEAEAE
+553 
-567 AAEPQPQ
+567 
-574 PETDDKTPKA
+574 DDKTP
-584 AEIRYTWGGQPK
+584 Q
-596 TRAAEPEPVKA
+596 AAEPEPVKA
-607 AQPEPEPETKP
+607 AEAAWVVTEAQP
-618 DDKTTQE
+618 DDK
-625 AKPKPDK
+625 
-632 AKEAP
+632 
-637 WIITEAETDDKTPQT
+637 T

-658 SNQPPTQEEAAITR
+658 SNQAPTQEEAPVTR
-672 HLPPIYQLIEQGK
+672 HLPPIYELIEQGK

-695 NPALSRAVGVMLK
+695 NPALARAVGVMLK

-719 AQMKANPGS
+719 AKMKANPGS

-742 FASVGEEDPSGD
+742 FASVGEDDPSGD

-910 KEAGKI
+910 KEAGQI

>member
-1 MKWREIGPNLREL
+1 MMPWHEIGPYLREL
-14 WHRPAGPMNWKNPIR
+14 WQRPAGPMNWKNPIR
-29 VFAILG
+29 VFAVLG
-35 WLVVQVFV
+35 WLVVQCFV
-43 LLGWAGWRVFQG
+43 LLGWAGFRVFEG
-55 LMLLGWA
+55 FMLVGW
-62 VFRGGQFVLG
+62 VVLRIGQFVAG
-72 LPPLLLFFFAGLWYA
+72 LPPLLLFFFAALGWA
-87 VWSFVRR
+87 GWSFLHR
-94 PFPSFAEA
+94 PFPSLDEH
-102 PILALVQYHT
+102 PILVLVEYHT
-112 PDVFTTMLVW
+112 PNFFDAMVVW
-122 YYLSPLVAVMLCG
+122 YYVTPFAVVMLSG
-135 VISVTVWKVWLE
+135 FISVTIWRVWLE
-147 GRRRDFAPFAKL
+147 GRRSDFASNSKL
-159 PPWPLSADQE
+159 PPWPLDPKQKA
-169 TPAIV
+169 PAIV
-174 IGEVHHPIE
+174 IGEVHHPVE
-183 AREIFSPSWLTIPER
+183 AREVFNPSWLTIPER

-226 LGWQAHNPH
+226 LGWQAGSEQK
-235 MRAAALIL
+235 RAAALVL

-257 VEAGRGEDYI
+257 VEAGRGQDYI
-267 EIGMNSHSQWN
+267 ELGMDARAQWN

-320 IIELHRVFPQ
+320 IIELHRVFPD

-340 CAIEPELFASKIEA
+340 CAIDPELFEAKIEEA
-354 AQKLSDDLNTGTI
+354 KKLSDDLSTGTV
-367 FVESDALVPQ
+367 FVLRSTYKAQVINLAEWDWLDAPEKKDVQ
-377 LTHLEQW
+377 T
-384 NWTRTPGRQQHQAVH
+384 VY
-399 TRPLKAKLEELN
+399 TRPLREKLDELN
-411 ITHEIVWQA
+411 IPYEIVWEP
-420 GPGKDTRERVEAI
+420 GPGEDTRERVEAV

-460 SMFDMPDVAR
+460 AMFDMPDVAK
-470 VFCPAAPYTTDDP
+470 VFCPAAPLTSDDP

-490 QIKRLKAEKEAAA
+490 AIKR
-503 AKAAEPQPQPE
+503 AKADKDAK
-514 AEPQPEGEAEAEARS
+514 
-529 RPEAEPQPEGEPEAE
+529 
-544 AAEPVKAAQ
+544 KA
-553 PEAEPQPEGEAEAE
+553 
-567 AAEPQPQ
+567 
-574 PETDDKTPKA
+574 K
-584 AEIRYTWGGQPK
+584 
-596 TRAAEPEPVKA
+596 
-607 AQPEPEPETKP
+607 QPEPEEADPETEPQPKP
-618 DDKTTQE
+618 E
-625 AKPKPDK
+625 AKPDPKPE
-632 AKEAP
+632 AAP
-637 WIITEAETDDKTPQT
+637 WELVQPVIETDSDQAAAAVPPHIKQT
-652 PDPSTE
+652 API
-658 SNQPPTQEEAAITR
+658 TQ
-672 HLPPIYQLIEQGK
+672 HLPPLFELIEQGK

-695 NPALSRAVGVMLK
+695 NPALARAVGVMLK

-719 AQMKANPGS
+719 AKMKHSPGR

-742 FASVGEEDPSGD
+742 FASVGEDDPSGD

-910 KEAGKI
+910 KEAGQI

>member
-1 MKWREIGPNLREL
+1 MKWREIGPYFREL
-14 WHRPAGPMNWKNPIR
+14 WQRPAGPMNWKNPIR
-29 VFAILG
+29 VFAVAG
-35 WLVVQVFV
+35 WLVFRGFV
-43 LLGWAGWRVFQG
+43 LLGWAGFRVFQG
-55 LMLLGWA
+55 FALLGWV
-62 VFRGGQFVLG
+62 VFRAGQFVAG
-72 LPPLLLFFFAGLWYA
+72 LPPLLLFFFAA
-87 VWSFVRR
+87 VGWAGWSFVHR
-94 PFPSFAEA
+94 PFPPLDEH
-102 PILALVQYHT
+102 PILVLVEYHT
-112 PDVFTTMLVW
+112 PNFFDALVVW
-122 YYLSPLVAVMLCG
+122 YYVTPFAVVMLTG
-135 VISVTVWKVWLE
+135 FISVTIWRVWLE
-147 GRRRDFAPFAKL
+147 GRRSDFASFSKL
-159 PPWPLSADQE
+159 PPWPLDPKQKA
-169 TPAIV
+169 PAIV
-174 IGEVHHPIE
+174 IGEVHHPVE
-183 AREIFSPSWLTIPER
+183 AREVFNPSWLTIPER

-226 LGWQAHNPH
+226 LGWQAGNEGK
-235 MRAAALIL
+235 RAAALVL

-257 VEAGRGEDYI
+257 VEAGRGQDYI
-267 EIGMNSHSQWN
+267 ELGMDARSQWN

-320 IIELHRVFPQ
+320 IIELYRVFPE

-340 CAIEPELFASKIEA
+340 CAIDPELFAAKIEEA
-354 AQKLSDDLNTGTI
+354 EKLSDDLNTGTV
-367 FVESDALVPQ
+367 FVAQNIYQAQ
-377 LTHLEQW
+377 LINLAEW
-384 NWTRTPGRQQHQAVH
+384 NWTNAPETKELKTVY
-399 TRPLKAKLEELN
+399 TRPLKEKLDALK
-411 ITHEIVWQA
+411 IAHEIVWEP
-420 GPGKDTRERVEAI
+420 GPGEDTRERVEAVK
-433 NRWFVHDWQNLD
+433 RWFVHDWQTLD
-445 NKIKSSIVE
+445 NKIRSSIVE

-460 SMFDMPDVAR
+460 AMFDMPDVAK
-470 VFCPAAPYTTDDP
+470 VFCPVAPLISDDP

-490 QIKRLKAEKEAAA
+490 AIKRARADKDAKKAKHPE
-503 AKAAEPQPQPE
+503 PE
-514 AEPQPEGEAEAEARS
+514 AEP
-529 RPEAEPQPEGEPEAE
+529 EPEA
-544 AAEPVKAAQ
+544 Q
-553 PEAEPQPEGEAEAE
+553 PEPEASE
-567 AAEPQPQ
+567 
-574 PETDDKTPKA
+574 PKA
-584 AEIRYTWGGQPK
+584 AAGIVYTWGGQPK
-596 TRAAEPEPVKA
+596 AAKEAAASEPD
-607 AQPEPEPETKP
+607 PEPEAAP
-618 DDKTTQE
+618 DGN
-625 AKPKPDK
+625 
-632 AKEAP
+632 
-637 WIITEAETDDKTPQT
+637 T
-652 PDPSTE
+652 PDPAPWE
-658 SNQPPTQEEAAITR
+658 LVQPVLETDSDQAAAAAPPHIKQTAPITR
-672 HLPPIYQLIEQGK
+672 HLPPLFELIEQGK

-695 NPALSRAVGVMLK
+695 NPALARAVGVMLK

-719 AQMKANPGS
+719 AKMKHSPGR

-742 FASVGEEDPSGD
+742 FASVGEDDPSGD

-910 KEAGKI
+910 KEAGQI

>member
-1 MKWREIGPNLREL
+1 MMNWREVGPYLRAL

-29 VFAILG
+29 VFAVAG
-35 WLVVQVFV
+35 WLVLQGFV
-43 LLGWAGWRVFQG
+43 LLGWAV
-55 LMLLGWA
+55 L
-62 VFRGGQFVLG
+62 RGGKFVAG
-72 LPPLLLFFFAGLWYA
+72 LPAPALFFFAGLWYA

-94 PFPSFAEA
+94 PFPSLDEN
-102 PILALVQYHT
+102 PLLALMNYHT
-112 PDVFTTMLVW
+112 PNFFGWVVLW
-122 YYLSPLVAVMLCG
+122 YYVSPFVVVMLSG
-135 VISVTVWKVWLE
+135 LIALTVWKVWLE

-159 PPWPLSADQE
+159 PPWPLDPKQKA
-169 TPAIV
+169 PAIV
-174 IGEVHHPIE
+174 IGEVHHPVE

-226 LGWQAHNPH
+226 LGWQAANPQ
-235 MRAAALIL
+235 MRAAALVL

-257 VEAGRGEDYI
+257 VEAGRGQDYI
-267 EIGMNSHSQWN
+267 ELGMDSRSQWN

-320 IIELHRVFPQ
+320 IIELHRVFPE

-340 CAIEPELFASKIEA
+340 CAIDPELFAAKIEEA
-354 AQKLSDDLNTGTI
+354 EKLSDDLNTGTVFI
-367 FVESDALVPQ
+367 KEDVLQAQ
-377 LTHLEQW
+377 LINLAEW
-384 NWTRTPGRQQHQAVH
+384 NWVDAPKKKDVQVVYTRSV
-399 TRPLKAKLEELN
+399 KAKLDKLK
-411 ITHEIVWQA
+411 ITYRIVWEP
-420 GPGKDTRERVEAI
+420 GPGEDTRERVEAVK
-433 NRWFVHDWQNLD
+433 RWFVHDWQTLD

-460 SMFDMPDVAR
+460 AMFDMPDVAK
-470 VFCPAAPYTTDDP
+470 VFCPAAPHIPDDP

-490 QIKRLKAEKEAAA
+490 QLKRAKAEKDAKEAKA
-503 AKAAEPQPQPE
+503 AKAKKPKAAAEITYTWGAEPKAAKKPE
-514 AEPQPEGEAEAEARS
+514 A
-529 RPEAEPQPEGEPEAE
+529 AE
-544 AAEPVKAAQ
+544 AAEP
-553 PEAEPQPEGEAEAE
+553 EAEP
-567 AAEPQPQ
+567 EP
-574 PETDDKTPKA
+574 DDKTPDPA
-584 AEIRYTWGGQPK
+584 A
-596 TRAAEPEPVKA
+596 
-607 AQPEPEPETKP
+607 
-618 DDKTTQE
+618 
-625 AKPKPDK
+625 
-632 AKEAP
+632 
-637 WIITEAETDDKTPQT
+637 
-652 PDPSTE
+652 E
-658 SNQPPTQEEAAITR
+658 SNQAATSIPPATAGAAPISQ
-672 HLPPIYQLIEQGK
+672 HLPPLFELIEQGK

-695 NPALSRAVGVMLK
+695 NPALARAVGVMLK

-719 AQMKANPGS
+719 AKMKAKPGS

-742 FASVGEEDPSGD
+742 FASVGEDDPSGD

-910 KEAGKI
+910 KEAGQI

>member
-1 MKWREIGPNLREL
+1 MKWREIAPYLREL

-29 VFAILG
+29 VFAVAG
-35 WLVVQVFV
+35 WGLVQGLV

-55 LMLLGWA
+55 FMLLGWA
-62 VFRGGQFVLG
+62 VFRAAQFVLA
-72 LPPLLLFFFAGLWYA
+72 LPALLLFFFAGLWYA

-94 PFPSFAEA
+94 PFPSLDEH

-112 PDVFTTMLVW
+112 PDFFSFMVLW
-122 YYLSPLVAVMLCG
+122 YYLSPFVAVMLCG
-135 VISVTVWKVWLE
+135 LISVTVWKVWLE
-147 GRRRDFAPFAKL
+147 GRRRDFAPFAQL
-159 PPWPLSADQE
+159 PPWPLSADQKA
-169 TPAIV
+169 PAIV
-174 IGEVHHPIE
+174 IGEVHHPVE

-226 LGWQAHNPH
+226 LGWQAGNPH

-257 VEAGRGEDYI
+257 VEAGRGQDYI
-267 EIGMNSHSQWN
+267 ELGMDARAQWN

-320 IIELHRVFPQ
+320 IIELHRVFPE

-340 CAIEPELFASKIEA
+340 CAIDPELFAAKIEA
-354 AQKLSDDLNTGTI
+354 AEKLSDDLNTGTV
-367 FVESDALVPQ
+367 FVLRSTYKAQ
-377 LTHLEQW
+377 LINLAEW
-384 NWTRTPGRQQHQAVH
+384 NWVDAPKKKDVQVVYTRSV
-399 TRPLKAKLEELN
+399 KAKLDKLK
-411 ITHEIVWQA
+411 ITHEIVWEP
-420 GPGKDTRERVEAI
+420 GPGEDTRERVEAVK
-433 NRWFVHDWQNLD
+433 RWFVHDWQTLD

-460 SMFDMPDVAR
+460 AMFDMPDVAK
-470 VFCPAAPYTTDDP
+470 VFCPAAPHITDDP

-490 QIKRLKAEKEAAA
+490 QIKRLKAEKDAAA
-503 AKAAEPQPQPE
+503 DKAGAAKPDADEAGAENAGAKKPQ
-514 AEPQPEGEAEAEARS
+514 
-529 RPEAEPQPEGEPEAE
+529 
-544 AAEPVKAAQ
+544 
-553 PEAEPQPEGEAEAE
+553 
-567 AAEPQPQ
+567 
-574 PETDDKTPKA
+574 A
-584 AEIRYTWGGQPK
+584 AEIRYTCEGVTKKAQKPK
-596 TRAAEPEPVKA
+596 TAKKPEPVKAAHPEPVKA
-607 AQPEPEPETKP
+607 AQPEPVKAAQPEPVKAAEAAWVVTEAEP
-618 DDKTTQE
+618 DDKT
-625 AKPKPDK
+625 
-632 AKEAP
+632 
-637 WIITEAETDDKTPQT
+637 
-652 PDPSTE
+652 PDPAAE
-658 SNQPPTQEEAAITR
+658 SDQAEGTAPISR
-672 HLPPIYQLIEQGK
+672 HLPPIYELIEQGK

-695 NPALSRAVGVMLK
+695 NPALARAVGVMLK

-719 AQMKANPGS
+719 AKMKANPGS

-742 FASVGEEDPSGD
+742 FASVGEDDPSGD

-910 KEAGKI
+910 KEAGQI